1 MTFTVC
7 FADSLKKQ
15 HFSRRKDS
23 LKKKTFLKI
32 RDFGIPDVQNQNI
45 RKYWKLLLIFHVIL
59 MFIIRLYL
67 RNDFFYYF
75 KLKFA
80 TMLFFQKK
88 FFSIFC
94 LSFLRRFIENARFMH
109 ANVQF
114 TWTQPFRLFSQLK
127 KQIIFSPSKYL
138 IASLQDEKNPLVCK
152 MEKNSPV
159 LFKKRIKK

>member
-15 HFSRRKDS
+15 HFSRRNRQFE
-23 LKKKTFLKI
+23 KKTFLKI
-32 RDFGIPDVQNQNI
+32 RAFGIPDVQNKNI
-45 RKYWKLLLIFHVIL
+45 RKYWKLLLIFHVMH
-59 MFIIRLYL
+59 MFIIRSYL

-80 TMLFFQKK
+80 TMLFFHKK

-94 LSFLRRFIENARFMH
+94 LSFLRRFIEHARFMH

-138 IASLQDEKNPLVCK
+138 ISSLQDEKNSLVCK
-152 MEKNSPV
+152 T
-159 LFKKRIKK
+159 KKMI